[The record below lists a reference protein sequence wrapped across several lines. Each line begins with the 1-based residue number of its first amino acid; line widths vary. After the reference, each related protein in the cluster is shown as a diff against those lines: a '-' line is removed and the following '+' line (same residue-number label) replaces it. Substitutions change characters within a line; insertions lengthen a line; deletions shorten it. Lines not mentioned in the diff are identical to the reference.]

1 MVMESIHSEVILVS
15 KFVGEVF
22 PAVNKELLRWKEQAR
37 YAKQEVLANQAFSSI
52 QLKKF
57 HAQGGCVYALYPG
70 SDKENLISFIVAYQT
85 ISDYLDNLCDR
96 AAIENEKAFRQ
107 LHLAMEDALSPGT
120 CPADYYCYYPYKEDG
135 GYLKKLVLEC
145 QTQLSDLPSLS
156 QVQEKILEWA
166 RLYSHLQ
173 TYKHLSCHIREN
185 KMKGWIEPY
194 LKVFPELSIWEF
206 GAATGSTLGIF
217 ILCALATDPKLSQKD
232 VESVSQAYFP
242 WICGLHIL
250 LDYFIDKDED
260 FETGDL
266 NFVSYYESD
275 VECWK
280 RLTWFIEKSMKAA
293 SSLTYPDFHRTV
305 IRGLLAM
312 YLSDP
317 KASNR
322 SIKIM
327 THKLMKAGGA
337 RAKTM
342 HFFCQLLRK
351 TNLL

>member
-1 MVMESIHSEVILVS
+1 MVMVPIYSETILIS
-15 KFVGEVF
+15 KFVGKVF
-22 PAVNKELLRWKEQAR
+22 PAVNAELLRWQEQASH
-37 YAKQEVLANQAFSSI
+37 AKEEVLASQAFSSI
-52 QLKKF
+52 KLKKF
-57 HAQGGCVYALYPG
+57 HAQGGSVYVLYPG
-70 SDKENLISFIVAYQT
+70 VNKENLISFIVAYQT

-96 AAIENEKAFRQ
+96 AGIEDEKAFRQ
-107 LHLAMEDALSPGT
+107 LHLAMEDALCPDT

-145 QTQLSDLPSLS
+145 QKQLSDLPGLS
-156 QVQEKILEWA
+156 QVQEKIVEWS

-173 TYKHLSCHIREN
+173 TYKHLSSHIRED

-194 LKVFPELSIWEF
+194 LKIFPELSIWEF

-217 ILCALATDPKLSQKD
+217 VLCALATNPNLSQKE
-232 VESVSQAYFP
+232 VESISQAYFP

-260 FETGDL
+260 FATGDL
-266 NFVSYYESD
+266 NFVSYYKSD
-275 VECWK
+275 VECWQ

-293 SSLTYPDFHRTV
+293 SSLAYPDFHRTV

-317 KASNR
+317 KASSR
-322 SIKIM
+322 PLKASKR
-327 THKLMKAGGA
+327 KLMKAGGSSV
-337 RAKTM
+337 KTM

-351 TNLL
+351 MTLL